1 MYVVRQPQPSPAL
14 IPGLDHATW
23 AGCAEGL
30 AQISL
35 WRQTLAPDA
44 STPPHRHD
52 CDEVVLCQGGAGELH
67 VDGEVHRFAANSTL
81 VLPRGR
87 LHRIVSVGPEP
98 LEILGIFGATPVGT
112 LLPDGA
118 ALAVPWRT

>member
-1 MYVVRQPQPSPAL
+1 MYVVRQPAPSPAL

-23 AGCAEGL
+23 AGAAEGL
-30 AQISL
+30 AQISV
-35 WRQTLAPDA
+35 WRQTLAPDT

-67 VDGEVHRFAANSTL
+67 VDDEVHRFAANSTL

-112 LLPDGA
+112 FLPDGE